1 MCHTLQVITVW
12 KVPKYEVFRGL
23 SFLVLCLYTEA
34 VLTFSLF
41 STKIGKY
48 RPEQALNFDF
58 FQVKLF

>member
-12 KVPKYEVFRGL
+12 QVPKYEVFRGL

-41 STKIGKY
+41 STEIGKY
-48 RPEQALNFDF
+48 QPE
-58 FQVKLF
+58 